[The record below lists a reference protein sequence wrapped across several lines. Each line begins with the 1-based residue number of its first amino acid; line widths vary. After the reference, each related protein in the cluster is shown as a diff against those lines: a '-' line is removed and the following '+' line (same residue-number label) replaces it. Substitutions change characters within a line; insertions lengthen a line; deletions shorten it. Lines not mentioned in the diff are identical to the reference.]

1 MRILA
6 GGRLM
11 TPSMRVQTQERAV
24 LWLTVCPCMYRNPLR
39 RSHSFLLRDS
49 VKGTFMSRGSQPNL
63 VSYADDE
70 ADHASS
76 SRDENRKKG
85 GHMRNVRPTSLITTL
100 LPALKCCPGDTLT
113 SSTLIAMGL
122 AACLMLFKG

>member
-1 MRILA
+1 MSSARAQMRTDPVL
-6 GGRLM
+6 RLTM
-11 TPSMRVQTQERAV
+11 Y
-24 LWLTVCPCMYRNPLR
+24 PCTCRNPLR

-70 ADHASS
+70 ADQASS

-85 GHMRNVRPTSLITTL
+85 GHMRNVRTRPSITPSSLS
-100 LPALKCCPGDTLT
+100 CLT
-113 SSTLIAMGL
+113 AVL
-122 AACLMLFKG
+122 ARL